1 MMKSKTWSQT
11 KNQEQHLKNKKK
23 MNLMMMVTWCIY
35 NNFDLDEVESRKN
48 PIQDFHSVKQNSRFS
63 TNGALELSIGR
74 GSQHVGNQ
82 DFN

>member
-1 MMKSKTWSQT
+1 MQSFK
-11 KNQEQHLKNKKK
+11 
-23 MNLMMMVTWCIY
+23 
-35 NNFDLDEVESRKN
+35 NFDLDEVESRKN

-74 GSQHVGNQ
+74 GSQHLGNQ